1 MGQER
6 QEQATRPETP
16 WRELERRRVAA
27 FRLASLA
34 PPATRAGLAER
45 FLRRPGA
52 PGPAAEHVLQYLVSA
67 DRAGSRAATPER
79 LEAVKAAGA
88 GSDRARRA
96 SEVLPADTFYRNQY
110 RQYLGAVMGAFAMTA
125 PQLFATSAVPAEPGL
140 AGRLARP
147 RRVVAAM
154 LGSDDTR
161 ATPAAL
167 VLSHEAVAVPVY
179 LPRAASPGAE
189 SATARWLAGAGAVP
203 GHLRP
208 LIDGTT
214 MPAGTSGART
224 RRRSELGAVCELVDA
239 AVRSHHLA
247 LLALHP
253 YDPDAMGLHV
263 TLFGVE
269 ALDADA
275 VEADYALGAGAL
287 DAYRDAARRRGEAV
301 TFLVGGTAEIFTQCS
316 QNLFV
321 KRPDPCP
328 SEPVGMDGAL
338 PSLEELLAEQ
348 FELLQATA
356 DATGVPGASPRNGQ
370 IGRAAF
376 VGRRRSRSY
385 VLIPYHPGNAIH
397 GHAAK
402 LWSNRHSCLM
412 VSDDH
417 ATRRRVTIAGP
428 SWITSHAR
436 VAARFPDVA
445 REALRPEGE
454 RARTVAEPVY
464 WFVTRVDEV
473 VWSTEPLGANVLH
486 AERAACTIH
495 AGGEGRHAKKAA
507 YFDAGAVDRY
517 DQHGQHARERAGRPT
532 DRSGAAGRAWQSL
545 VADALAAR
553 RAHLATVEPLSGT

>member
-1 MGQER
+1 MAQDL
-6 QEQATRPETP
+6 AARPETP
-16 WRELERRRVAA
+16 WRELERRRVTA

-34 PPATRAGLAER
+34 PPVTRAALAER

-67 DRAGSRAATPER
+67 DRAGSREGTPER
-79 LEAVKAAGA
+79 LEAVKATGA
-88 GSDRARRA
+88 GSSRAQRA
-96 SEVLPADTFYRNQY
+96 SEVLPADAFYRNQY
-110 RQYLGAVMGAFAMTA
+110 RQYFGAVMGAFAMTA
-125 PQLFATSAVPAEPGL
+125 PQLFATSSVPARTGI
-140 AGRLARP
+140 ADRLARP

-154 LGSDDTR
+154 FGTDDTE
-161 ATPAAL
+161 ATPAAM

-179 LPRAASPGAE
+179 LPRDASPGADT
-189 SATARWLAGAGAVP
+189 ATARWLAGTGPVP

-208 LIDGTT
+208 LIDGST
-214 MPAGTSGART
+214 MPSGTPGAVT
-224 RRRSELGAVCELVDA
+224 RRRGETGAVCELVDA

-253 YDPDAMGLHV
+253 YDPDAMGLHI

-275 VEADYALGAGAL
+275 VEADYGLGPGAL
-287 DAYRDAARRRGEAV
+287 DAYRDVARRRGETV

-321 KRPDPCP
+321 KQPDPAP
-328 SEPVGMDGAL
+328 AEPVGMDGPM
-338 PSLEELLAEQ
+338 PSLEELLGEQ

-356 DATGVPGASPRNGQ
+356 DAAGVPGASPRNGQ

-376 VGRRRSRSY
+376 AGRHRGRSY

-402 LWSNRHSCLM
+402 LWSNRHGCLM

-417 ATRRRVTIAGP
+417 ATRRRVTISGP

-436 VAARFPDVA
+436 IAARFPDVA

-464 WFVTRVDEV
+464 WFVTRVDEM
-473 VWSTEPLGANVLH
+473 VWSSEPLAANVLH

-495 AGGEGRHAKKAA
+495 AGGEGRHSKKAA

-532 DRSGAAGRAWQSL
+532 DRSGAAGRAWQDL

-553 RAHLATVEPLSGT
+553 RAHLATIEPA